1 MKQFMIRYRRQ
12 NADAEVWHREI
23 AQFIAA
29 VDADPELRG
38 RIGYRVMR
46 LGDGDDYLHVAS
58 PADDEAVKTL
68 QSRDFFK
75 RYNERVRAVAADG
88 KVDVTRLEL
97 IGETNG
103 RA

>member
-1 MKQFMIRYRRQ
+1 MQQFMIRYRRQ
-12 NADAEVWHREI
+12 NADAETWHRDV

-46 LGDGDDYLHVAS
+46 LGGGDDYVHIAT
-58 PADDEAVKTL
+58 PADDQAVKTL

-88 KVDVTRLEL
+88 KVEVTKLDL
-97 IGETNG
+97 VGETG